1 MAGCEKLSGCPM
13 VNGARGNPAD
23 SCEKIK
29 EKYCNGNYS
38 ECARYMI
45 VREVGGDFV
54 PPDLQ
59 PDQIEEAKEII
70 EECREFV

>member
-1 MAGCEKLSGCPM
+1 MAGCEKLPGCPM
-13 VNGARGNPAD
+13 VKETRGNSPEF
-23 SCEKIK
+23 CMKIK
-29 EKYCNGNYS
+29 EKYCNDNNS

>member
-13 VNGARGNPAD
+13 VNGNRGN
-23 SCEKIK
+23 SLEFCEKIK
-29 EKYCNGNYS
+29 EKYCNDNNL

-45 VREVGGDFV
+45 VREVGSDFV
-54 PPDLQ
+54 PQDLE